1 MSLNRIVLRGAGN
14 VATHLGEALSRAGYS
29 IVQVY
34 SRTEASASELAVK
47 LHCSYTVAMEDVTAE
62 ADLYVVSVKDDALP
76 VLAAQLGKVN
86 REALFVHTAGSV
98 PMDVW
103 KGKADRYGV
112 LYPMQTFSKQRPV
125 DFTTVSFFVEALRK
139 EDSEAL
145 MELAVGL
152 GGKAYEASSEQ
163 RRFLHIAAVFACNF
177 SNHMYAVA
185 KHLLDAHGLPFEAMY
200 PLIDET
206 ARKVHEMA
214 PVAGQT
220 GPAQRNDV
228 QVMDGHL
235 NMLADEPELAE
246 IYRLVSRNIYKY
258 SSEKE

>member
-1 MSLNRIVLRGAGN
+1 MSLNRIVLIGAGN

-34 SRTEASASELAVK
+34 SRTEASASELAGK

-125 DFTTVSFFVEALRK
+125 DFTTVSFFVAN
-139 EDSEAL
+139 S
-145 MELAVGL
+145 
-152 GGKAYEASSEQ
+152 
-163 RRFLHIAAVFACNF
+163 
-177 SNHMYAVA
+177 VA
-185 KHLLDAHGLPFEAMY
+185 
-200 PLIDET
+200 T
-206 ARKVHEMA
+206 TR
-214 PVAGQT
+214 
-220 GPAQRNDV
+220 
-228 QVMDGHL
+228 
-235 NMLADEPELAE
+235 
-246 IYRLVSRNIYKY
+246 
-258 SSEKE
+258 